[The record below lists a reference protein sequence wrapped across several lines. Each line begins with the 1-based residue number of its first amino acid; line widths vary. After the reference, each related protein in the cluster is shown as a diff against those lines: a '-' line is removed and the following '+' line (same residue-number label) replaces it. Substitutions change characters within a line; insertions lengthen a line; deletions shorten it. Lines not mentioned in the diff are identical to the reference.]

1 MSLFALISSF
11 LLVVLV
17 YNHPFYDDPIDIK
30 PVKKWDEEFEVVDLT
45 QISEEVLTNII
56 DNSSTN
62 DEIQIIK
69 K

>member
-17 YNHPFYDDPIDIK
+17 YNHPFYKDPIEIK

-45 QISEEVLTNII
+45 QVSEEVLTNTI
-56 DNSSTN
+56 DNSSLN

-69 K
+69 